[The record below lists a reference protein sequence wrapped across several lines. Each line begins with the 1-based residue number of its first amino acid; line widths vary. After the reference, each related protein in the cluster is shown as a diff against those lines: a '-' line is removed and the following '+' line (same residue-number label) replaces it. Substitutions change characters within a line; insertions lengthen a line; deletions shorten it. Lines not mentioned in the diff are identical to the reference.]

1 MASPS
6 TQRVVGPTRRVDVGP
21 IISFNTKGCWSNN
34 LLQHNIV
41 LQKHKRTGLH
51 QYSAQVSLNAMQQHA
66 KCTMLQQ
73 HARCTN
79 LLPPTTT

>member
-1 MASPS
+1 
-6 TQRVVGPTRRVDVGP
+6 
-21 IISFNTKGCWSNN
+21 
-34 LLQHNIV
+34 
-41 LQKHKRTGLH
+41 
-51 QYSAQVSLNAMQQHA
+51 LNAMQQHA